1 MEYIVT
7 TTTMTVHPKDK
18 HPVYGEDITRVS
30 LSSDGADSYLVL
42 EQEGRKIRVD
52 PDELE
57 KILVVAR
64 KLIEGVKDYDT
75 RD

>member
-1 MEYIVT
+1 
-7 TTTMTVHPKDK
+7 
-18 HPVYGEDITRVS
+18 VS